1 MISHEDI
8 EALSDT
14 YAYWIEEEVSLETK
28 DMVKE
33 FARLSGQVVKP
44 SLYASLI
51 QEEFDE
57 WRSSYLRDELEPQ
70 LKELADLIY
79 VVYGYANAKGWNL
92 DEAIYRV
99 HVNNVGRMFQ
109 PDGTIKRRQDGKIM
123 KNKDYPKVNLNDLV

>member
-14 YAYWIEEEVSLETK
+14 YAYWSEEEVSLETK

-109 PDGTIKRRQDGKIM
+109 PDGTIKRRQDGKVM
-123 KNKDYPKVNLNDLV
+123 KNKDYPKVNLEDLV